1 MILRVNL
8 TAVIW
13 MCRFA
18 IREMR
23 ASGGGSIVNI
33 SAVPPAGHPGDG
45 GPRRH
50 QGCDQCPHQVDCRR
64 LCPGQRPRQ
73 RRGSRARAPRKRD
86 AALTSDR
93 RAVLE
98 GMHLTRLATATDI
111 ARGVLYLASREAEV
125 VTGTVLALD
134 GGSTAARAWTLGG
147 PDPRWSERGRP
158 SVSRTRMSSEAGK
171 TAPTRRRR
179 IGHADTVADDLR
191 HRILAG
197 SSPTAKPLPKQ
208 EDLVAT
214 YRVSKAALRDALRIL
229 ETEGLLSVRRGNVG
243 GAGAHRPQPG
253 TAAYTLGLVLEA
265 RGVSFAEVQVAL
277 RELEPVCAVLCAGRP
292 DRRRTVLPSLTA
304 TQRRLRQAIEIDDP
318 EEALAATR
326 DFHEALVTGCGNE
339 TLIIV
344 VGTLEAIWTAQAHVS
359 GRLAS
364 AAGPDRIPSGRL
376 VLAEHDEITDCI
388 KRGDVDA
395 TVSSCRTHL
404 QHARLHSVSPPD
416 GAPVDTRM
424 VRDLLVSSPVEGN
437 RR

>member
-1 MILRVNL
+1 VNR
-8 TAVIW
+8 T
-13 MCRFA
+13 
-18 IREMR
+18 
-23 ASGGGSIVNI
+23 
-33 SAVPPAGHPGDG
+33 GD
-45 GPRRH
+45 
-50 QGCDQCPHQVDCRR
+50 
-64 LCPGQRPRQ
+64 
-73 RRGSRARAPRKRD
+73 
-86 AALTSDR
+86 
-93 RAVLE
+93 E
-98 GMHLTRLATATDI
+98 
-111 ARGVLYLASREAEV
+111 
-125 VTGTVLALD
+125 LD
-134 GGSTAARAWTLGG
+134 
-147 PDPRWSERGRP
+147 
-158 SVSRTRMSSEAGK
+158 VGK

-197 SSPTAKPLPKQ
+197 ELTDGQLLPKQ

-243 GAGAHRPQPG
+243 GAVVHLPRPK

-277 RELEPVCAVLCAGRP
+277 RQLEPVCAGLCAGRP

-364 AAGPDRIPSGRL
+364 AAGSRQDPVLRRL
-376 VLAEHDEITDCI
+376 VLAEHDEIIDCI

-395 TVSSCRTHL
+395 AVSGCRTHL

-424 VRDLLVSSPVEGN
+424 IRDLLVSSPVEGI